1 MLIISCLVGA
11 ATVSTLSAAGILGGA
26 VAVTAV
32 GAAAGK
38 AIADHVE
45 EENAAAVAR
54 ARKSAAKE
62 VSTRKKEALEEKAG
76 EKQKCVESTLK
87 VLKAC
92 NMTREDKAICELE
105 YKKIFK
111 ELPE

>member
-1 MLIISCLVGA
+1 M
-11 ATVSTLSAAGILGGA
+11 
-26 VAVTAV
+26 
-32 GAAAGK
+32 
-38 AIADHVE
+38 E

-62 VSTRKKEALEEKAG
+62 ISTRKKEALEEKAG